1 MGEVKEKI
9 KLTNFVDFKNCENN
23 IISNNEVR
31 KAELEMLVD
40 TGATMLMISE
50 DVAEK
55 LGIAKEKEIMVSL
68 ADGSIQKH
76 FKGRGV
82 LVEIGER
89 DCVTDCIILE
99 KGDESHLGKIPL
111 LEMDLVVDYQNNK
124 LIPNP
129 NGYNDQTIIRI

>member
-1 MGEVKEKI
+1 
-9 KLTNFVDFKNCENN
+9 
-23 IISNNEVR
+23 
-31 KAELEMLVD
+31 LEMLVD
-40 TGATMLMISE
+40 TGATMLTISE

-111 LEMDLVVDYQNNK
+111 LEMDLVVDHLK
-124 LIPNP
+124 KIIPNP

>member
-40 TGATMLMISE
+40 TGATMLTISE
-50 DVAEK
+50 DIADK
-55 LGIAKEKEIMVSL
+55 LGIKKEREIYVSDD
-68 ADGSIQKH
+68 DGKIKKY
-76 FKGRGV
+76 FKGLGI
-82 LVEIGER
+82 LVEFKNR

-111 LEMDLVVDYQNNK
+111 LEMDLVVDHLK
-124 LIPNP
+124 KIIPNP
-129 NGYNDQTIIRI
+129 NDYNDQAIIRI